1 MHVKVRQTCRLC
13 GSKSLTTIVDL
24 GSQMLASA
32 FVSEEN
38 QDYLPLRKVPL
49 ELVRCNPEID
59 EDACGLVQL
68 RHTFPSDIMYSDYW
82 YASGVNQ
89 TMRDAL
95 ADITRR
101 AADFVSLAKDDIA
114 VDIGCNDGT
123 LLKSYKLV
131 NSELNL
137 VGFDPAKN
145 FVGAQGEGFL
155 RINDYFNKAS
165 YTDALGAK
173 KAKIV
178 TSIAMFYDLEDPI
191 AFASE
196 IADILDDN
204 GIWILQMAD
213 LPNMLKHNMFDNI
226 CHEHVTYYH
235 LAPMEYLLKRCNMKL
250 VDVEMNQVNGSS
262 YRFYIRK
269 NTGLEPSKDAI
280 KRIAKVRFDEFNM
293 ALDTDTPYKR
303 FKDNIERN
311 KNDLLFF
318 INQERAEGKKVFV
331 YGASTKGNVL
341 LQYCGLNEEII
352 PCAAER
358 NPRKWGTKTLGSGIP
373 IVSEEDARAMSPDYF
388 LVLPYHFL
396 DEMLVREQDFT
407 ARGGKFIVPVPHV
420 KLVP

>member
-59 EDACGLVQL
+59 EEACGLVQL

-341 LQYCGLNEEII
+341 LQYCELNEEII
-352 PCAAER
+352 TCAAER
-358 NPRKWGTKTLGSGIP
+358 NPRKWGTKTLGSDIP

>member
-1 MHVKVRQTCRLC
+1 MHIKVRQTCRLC
-13 GSKSLTTIVDL
+13 GSGSLTRILDL
-24 GSQMLASA
+24 GPQMLASA

-38 QDYLPLRKVPL
+38 QEMVPLRKVPL
-49 ELVRCNPEID
+49 ELVRCNPELD
-59 EDACGLVQL
+59 EGACGLVQL

-95 ADITRR
+95 ADIARR
-101 AADFVSLAKDDIA
+101 AAEFVSLAENDIA

-123 LLKSYKLV
+123 LLKAYKAVKDSLD
-131 NSELNL
+131 LI
-137 VGFDPAKN
+137 GFDPAKN
-145 FVGAQGEGFL
+145 FVGVQGEGFQ

-165 YTDALGAK
+165 YTIARGTK

-191 AFASE
+191 AFSRD
-196 IADILDDN
+196 IADIMADD

-226 CHEHVTYYH
+226 CHEHVAYYH
-235 LAPMEYLLKRCNMKL
+235 LAPLEYLLSKCGMKL

-269 NTGLEPSKDAI
+269 NAGPEPTSEAF
-280 KRIAKVRFDEFNM
+280 KRIARIRFDEFNM
-293 ALDTDTPYKR
+293 ALDTETPYR
-303 FKDNIERN
+303 EFKENIERN

-318 INQERAEGKKVFV
+318 INQEKAKGKKVFV

-341 LQYCGLNEEII
+341 LQYCELNEELV
-352 PCAAER
+352 PFAAER
-358 NPRKWGTKTLGSGIP
+358 NPRKWGARTLGSDIP
-373 IVSEEDARAMSPDYF
+373 IVSEEDARAMNPDYF

-396 DEMLVREQDFT
+396 DEMLRRENEFIS
-407 ARGGKFIVPVPHV
+407 RGGKFIVPVPYV

>member
-13 GSKSLTTIVDL
+13 GSKSLSPIVDL
-24 GSQMLASA
+24 GPQMLASA
-32 FVSEEN
+32 FVSDEN
-38 QDYLPLRKVPL
+38 QSYLPLRKVSL
-49 ELVRCNPEID
+49 ELVRCNPVVD

-95 ADITRR
+95 ADITRS
-101 AADFVSLAKDDIA
+101 AIDFVSLVAGDVV

-123 LLKSYKLV
+123 LLKSYKLI
-131 NSELNL
+131 NSDLNL

-165 YTDALGAK
+165 YSAALGAK

-191 AFASE
+191 TFSSE

-269 NTGLEPSKDAI
+269 NTGQEPSKEAM

-293 ALDTDTPYKR
+293 ALDTDSPYEK

-318 INQERAEGKKVFV
+318 INQERAKGKKVFV

-341 LQYCGLNEEII
+341 LQYCELNEEII
-352 PCAAER
+352 PYAAER

-373 IVSEEDARAMSPDYF
+373 IVSEEDARAMNPDYF

-396 DEMLVREQDFT
+396 DEMLVREQDFIT
-407 ARGGKFIVPVPHV
+407 RGGKFIVPVPHV

>member
-1 MHVKVRQTCRLC
+1 MHVKVRQSCRLC
-13 GSKSLTTIVDL
+13 GSKSLTPILDL
-24 GSQMLASA
+24 GPQMLASA
-32 FVSEEN
+32 FVSKEN
-38 QDYLPLRKVPL
+38 QDFLPVRKVPL

-68 RHTFPSDIMYSDYW
+68 RHTFPNDIMYSDYW
-82 YASGVNQ
+82 YASGINQ

-101 AADFVSLAKDDIA
+101 AVELVSLTKGDIA

-123 LLKSYKLV
+123 MLKSYKSI
-131 NSELNL
+131 NSDLQL

-145 FVGAQGEGFL
+145 FVGVKGEGFI

-165 YTDALGAK
+165 YTSALGAK

-178 TSIAMFYDLEDPI
+178 TSIAMFYDLENPI
-191 AFASE
+191 AFSSE
-196 IADILDDN
+196 IADIMADD

-213 LPNMLKHNMFDNI
+213 LPNMLKNNMFDNI

-269 NTGLEPSKDAI
+269 NSGPEPTKEAMTRISKA
-280 KRIAKVRFDEFNM
+280 RFDEFNM
-293 ALDTDTPYKR
+293 ALDTDSPYKM
-303 FKDNIERN
+303 FKENIERN
-311 KNDLLFF
+311 KSDLLFF
-318 INQERAEGKKVFV
+318 INQERGKGKKVFV

-341 LQYCGLNEEII
+341 LQYCQLNEQII
-352 PCAAER
+352 PFAAER

-373 IVSEEDARAMSPDYF
+373 IVSEEDARAMVPDYF

-396 DEMLVREQDFT
+396 NEMLIREQDFIS
-407 ARGGKFIVPVPHV
+407 RGGKFIVPVPRV

>member
-1 MHVKVRQTCRLC
+1 MHIKVRQTCRLC
-13 GSKSLTTIVDL
+13 GSGSLTRILDL
-24 GSQMLASA
+24 GPQMLASA

-38 QDYLPLRKVPL
+38 QEMVPLRKVPL
-49 ELVRCNPEID
+49 ELVRCNPELD

-95 ADITRR
+95 ADIARR
-101 AADFVSLAKDDIA
+101 AAEFVSLAENDIA

-123 LLKSYKLV
+123 LLKAYKAVRDSLD
-131 NSELNL
+131 LI
-137 VGFDPAKN
+137 GFDPAKN
-145 FVGAQGEGFL
+145 FVGVQEEGFQ

-165 YTDALGAK
+165 YTIARGTK

-191 AFASE
+191 AFSRD
-196 IADILDDN
+196 IADIMADD

-226 CHEHVTYYH
+226 CHEHVAYYH
-235 LAPMEYLLKRCNMKL
+235 LAPLEYLLSKCGMKL

-269 NTGLEPSKDAI
+269 NAGPEPTSEAF
-280 KRIAKVRFDEFNM
+280 KRIARIRFDEFNM
-293 ALDTDTPYKR
+293 ALDTETPYR
-303 FKDNIERN
+303 EFKENIERN

-318 INQERAEGKKVFV
+318 INQEKAKGKKVFV

-341 LQYCGLNEEII
+341 LQYCDLNEELV
-352 PCAAER
+352 PFAAER
-358 NPRKWGTKTLGSGIP
+358 NPRKWGARTLGSDIP
-373 IVSEEDARAMSPDYF
+373 IVSEEDARAMNPDYF

-396 DEMLVREQDFT
+396 DEMLRRENEFIS
-407 ARGGKFIVPVPHV
+407 RGGKFIVPVPYV

>member
-13 GSKSLTTIVDL
+13 GSKSLTSIVDL

-32 FVSEEN
+32 FVSKEN
-38 QDYLPLRKVPL
+38 QDCLPLRKVPL

-101 AADFVSLAKDDIA
+101 AANFVSLSKGDIA

-123 LLKSYKLV
+123 LLKSYKLI

-145 FVGAQGEGFL
+145 FLGVQGEGFL

-165 YTDALGAK
+165 YTAALGAK
-173 KAKIV
+173 KAKVV

-191 AFASE
+191 AFSSE

-235 LAPMEYLLKRCNMKL
+235 FAPMEYLLRRCNMKL

-269 NTGLEPSKDAI
+269 NTGPEPSKEAI

-293 ALDTDTPYKR
+293 ALDTDIPYKR

-318 INQERAEGKKVFV
+318 INQERAKGKKVFV

-341 LQYCGLNEEII
+341 LQFCELNEEII

-396 DEMLVREQDFT
+396 DEMLVREQDFIS
-407 ARGGKFIVPVPHV
+407 RGGKFIVPVPRV